1 MYISK
6 ICNLKELF
14 GYIATWKYRNSHQR
28 YSMKKGILRN
38 FAKFTGK
45 DLCQSLVRWQK
56 GTLAQVFCK
65 TSKNTFFTEHIW
77 ATASAHVM
85 NFLLFLILESVN
97 MIIVLICHKNMTIFS
112 KSVSNSLFV
121 QIVSHWLEKNISINT
136 LYSNV
141 RLFVLI
147 HKLEEWSKIGSW
159 CNCCV
164 FLWP

>member
-6 ICNLKELF
+6 ICHLKELF

-65 TSKNTFFTEHIW
+65 TSKNTFFTEHIR
-77 ATASAHVM
+77 ATASARVM

-112 KSVSNSLFV
+112 KTVSNSLFV
-121 QIVSHWLEKNISINT
+121 QIVSNCIGKKHLNKYFTQQCQIICCNT
-136 LYSNV
+136 
-141 RLFVLI
+141 
-147 HKLEEWSKIGSW
+147 
-159 CNCCV
+159 
-164 FLWP
+164 